1 MKWFSDSI
9 KMVYWGYIMQ
19 MSDGNSSGAPGSNWT
34 LRAGKACMPEAVFP
48 EAYERDERLMARNGY
63 CGFKI

>member
-19 MSDGNSSGAPGSNWT
+19 RSDGNASGAPGSNWT
-34 LRAGKACMPEAVFP
+34 LRSGSACLPEAVFP
-48 EAYERDERLMARNGY
+48 ETYERD
-63 CGFKI
+63 